1 MVFLKILRLL
11 SGCSLTSSSAFKV
24 AFTIDGESA
33 FEKITAGANLVQLYT
48 GLIYKGPGIVK
59 NIKTDMIKILK
70 SENINN
76 IEEAVGINS

>member
-1 MVFLKILRLL
+1 MIKKFYKELRGKVKIIGVGGVD
-11 SGCSLTSSSAFKV
+11 S
-24 AFTIDGESA
+24 GESA

-76 IEEAVGINS
+76 IEEAVGINSNE

>member
-33 FEKITAGANLVQLYT
+33 FEKRY
-48 GLIYKGPGIVK
+48 GL
-59 NIKTDMIKILK
+59 DFCF
-70 SENINN
+70 NN
-76 IEEAVGINS
+76 STTPFFAQMNPPEAPPSA